1 MEVNYL
7 YCSVVSTIVS
17 FVGLQWWSS
26 SYLDRIKSDGLPL
39 DKDWIGILLQSNF
52 TLIFLVNFAVN
63 VIFLVLLC
71 LKSIFFQKLYE
82 SETRKVL
89 ERGVNYLIYKGAALP
104 LVVPSNVLQLFL
116 WSSWLIVVCSLKIF
130 ESLARDRLERLNASP
145 SVTPLK
151 YLRVYSA
158 LSLVLGADLL
168 WMKLCLKIYKSY
180 SSSLFLLLFFEP
192 FSIAFQTLQAIM
204 VYGFQL
210 FEIWRQH
217 LMDRGDDCFDLHRI
231 CKRLSVLSKGP
242 GGILVSFL
250 RVFGCKGS
258 NQGGITDWLSKSS
271 ISEWRNYLVRNCGFL
286 LDIAAFAMG
295 LGHYLTICY
304 LRGMSFHLVDA
315 FLIMNMR
322 ALLSAIFKRVKAY
335 VKLCRALS
343 SLDGSLS
350 DASYEEICEFND
362 ECAICRGPMSRAKK
376 LPCNHLFHLACLRS
390 WMDQGFTEV
399 YSCPTCRR
407 PLFVVNPQRSA
418 SSTREEAPTRAALPG
433 GMFPAVHQQNHSD
446 GAWRGVG
453 LDPGG
458 VPPWSNPT
466 IDSASS
472 SSGDPFRPLGISGV
486 QMMMRQLA
494 SSSSDGFPHSSVEP
508 SGSSSTLRYDQNAL
522 GLRFRSN
529 PSMLNRRSR
538 SEILPMVARVR
549 EVLPHIPEELIIQDL
564 LRTNNINITVN
575 NLLVQ

>member
-7 YCSVVSTIVS
+7 YCSVVSTTLS
-17 FVGLQWWSS
+17 FVGLLWWSS
-26 SYLDRIKSDGLPL
+26 SYLDRIKSDGLLL
-39 DKDWIGILLQSNF
+39 DKDWIGILLQSNITIF
-52 TLIFLVNFAVN
+52 FLVNFALN
-63 VIFLVLLC
+63 VVLLFLLC

-89 ERGVNYLIYKGAALP
+89 ERTVNYLIYKGAPLS
-104 LVVPSNVLQLFL
+104 LVVPSNASQIFL
-116 WSSWLIVVCSLKIF
+116 WSSWLIIVCSLKIF

-168 WMKLCLKIYKSY
+168 WINLCSRIFKTY
-180 SSSLFLLLFFEP
+180 SSSLFLLLLFEP
-192 FSIAFQTLQAIM
+192 FSIACETLQAIM

-231 CKRLSVLSKGP
+231 CKRLSVLTKGP

-250 RVFGCKGS
+250 RVLGCKAS
-258 NQGGITDWLSKSS
+258 NQGMNDWLSKGSVY
-271 ISEWRNYLVRNCGFL
+271 EWRSFLVRNCGFL
-286 LDIAAFAMG
+286 LDIAAFATG
-295 LGHYLTICY
+295 LGHYLIICY

-322 ALLSAIFKRVKAY
+322 ALLSAIVKRIKAY
-335 VKLCRALS
+335 VKLSRALR

-350 DASYEEICEFND
+350 DASYEEICAFND

-376 LPCNHLFHLACLRS
+376 LPCNHLFHLGCLRS
-390 WMDQGFTEV
+390 WMDQGFMEG

-407 PLFVVNPQRSA
+407 PLNGVNPQMGA
-418 SSTREEAPTRAALPG
+418 NSTRQEATTGAALPG
-433 GMFPAVHQQNHSD
+433 GMLPSVQQPNHPD
-446 GAWRGVG
+446 GVWRGAG
-453 LDPGG
+453 LDPGW

-466 IDSASS
+466 TANTSS
-472 SSGDPFRPLGISGV
+472 SSGNPFGPLGISGV
-486 QMMMRQLA
+486 QMMMRHLA
-494 SSSSDGFPHSSVEP
+494 SSSDGFPHRSGEP
-508 SGSSSTLRYDQNAL
+508 SASSSTLRYDPNSP
-522 GLRFRSN
+522 GLRSRSN
-529 PSMLNRRSR
+529 PALLNRRNQ
-538 SEILPMVARVR
+538 SEILPMVASVR
-549 EVLPHIPEELIIQDL
+549 EVLPHIPDELIIQDL